1 MRAGCK
7 ICPPGKRPE
16 PMTPADLR
24 LLCTALGFTAVVMR
38 GEKLPKKDGALH
50 ATGFANLIEEFC
62 RASVPEGLDRTASVD
77 RAGSDP
83 GSIPDAERMAAVIV
97 EIIKEKGGCLPQD
110 LAARGFTPDEIDRHW
125 PMAKALA
132 YVELNIMDS

>member
-1 MRAGCK
+1 
-7 ICPPGKRPE
+7 
-16 PMTPADLR
+16 MTPADLR

-38 GEKLPKKDGALH
+38 GEKLPKKEGALR

-62 RASVPEGLDRTASVD
+62 RASVPEALDRTASVD
-77 RAGSDP
+77 PCRGSDH
-83 GSIPDAERMAAVIV
+83 GRIPDAERMAAVIV